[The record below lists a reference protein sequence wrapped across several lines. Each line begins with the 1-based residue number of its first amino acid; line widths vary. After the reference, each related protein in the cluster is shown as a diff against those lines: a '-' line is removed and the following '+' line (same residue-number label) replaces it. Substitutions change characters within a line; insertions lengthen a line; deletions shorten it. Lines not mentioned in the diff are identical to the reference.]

1 MTKGQMKIE
10 QLVKLVEVP
19 ANANLASVLFGL
31 ETAGDK
37 AGLTQ
42 PHRLVQYLAQLSHES
57 GGFKH
62 DREVWGPSPAQKR
75 YDIRTDLGNTAALDG
90 DGFKFRGRTG
100 IQITGLHNV
109 RAFRDW
115 CTDQGLMPPDFVS
128 DPDKLNNDPWEG
140 LGPIWFWQKNGLNRY
155 ADSGNIEMV
164 TRRINGGLNGY
175 QDRCDRYVR
184 IALVALSYRPADLR
198 KFQSEHGLTVD
209 GIAGP
214 ITRMV
219 LHVALTKLP
228 QVRFANPGP
237 PDIFP
242 AEPEKQVT
250 PEATGSTW
258 TQLCFDFVNV
268 IRTKMGS

>member
-19 ANANLASVLFGL
+19 ANANLTSVLLGL

-37 AGLTQ
+37 AGLTY

-75 YDIRTDLGNTAALDG
+75 YDTRTDLGNSAALDG

-115 CTDQGLMPPDFVS
+115 CKDQGLMPPDFVS

-140 LGPIWFWQKNGLNRY
+140 LGPIWFWLK
-155 ADSGNIEMV
+155 
-164 TRRINGGLNGY
+164 
-175 QDRCDRYVR
+175 
-184 IALVALSYRPADLR
+184 
-198 KFQSEHGLTVD
+198 
-209 GIAGP
+209 
-214 ITRMV
+214 ITRKSCR
-219 LHVALTKLP
+219 LE
-228 QVRFANPGP
+228 N
-237 PDIFP
+237 
-242 AEPEKQVT
+242 
-250 PEATGSTW
+250 
-258 TQLCFDFVNV
+258 
-268 IRTKMGS
+268 

>member
-19 ANANLASVLFGL
+19 ANANLTSVLLGL
-31 ETAGDK
+31 ETFGDK
-37 AGLTQ
+37 AGLTK

-75 YDIRTDLGNTAALDG
+75 YDTRTDLGNTAALDG

-140 LGPIWFWQKNGLNRY
+140 LGPIWFWIKTGLNKY
-155 ADSGNIEMV
+155 ADTGNIEMV
-164 TRRINGGLNGY
+164 TRKINGGLNGY

-184 IALVALSYRPADLR
+184 IALTALSYRPGDLR
-198 KFQSEHGLTVD
+198 RFQSEHSLTQD

-214 ITRMV
+214 NTRMA
-219 LHVALTKLP
+219 LHTALIKLP

-237 PDIFP
+237 PDLFL
-242 AEPEKQVT
+242 AEPEKQPT
-250 PEATGSTW
+250 SETAGSTW
-258 TQLCFDFVNV
+258 TQLCFDFVTFV
-268 IRTKMGS
+268 RTKMGT